1 MHIISPYSSGL
12 KLAVAAPS
20 SASTGVIMS
29 QGVHAKIESWQLDAP
44 SEMTDIGTELSTKTW
59 LRGAMF
65 PVYWY
70 DHELSPGV
78 FNKTKMQA
86 HYDFCAS
93 RGKMCTFLITF
104 TRKFEV
110 DLFSQGNPP
119 LPADLLT
126 TSGTYSDGSTKYT
139 KMWAFQ
145 GRDADQG
152 GIFVTKGYNAN
163 LLDATL
169 RTRML
174 AFLQYV
180 ADNFDGLPYFAGV
193 MIPESASGTPL
204 DGYVGGNSS
213 DAHFAGLLQLIIG
226 AKQKFKKS
234 QFIADI
240 NATTAFINDFFAVP
254 GGHALTHRFPW
265 SSSNMFTVATGN
277 VALVQSK
284 TPSLNGKIW
293 IMSQI
298 QRHDFDSLDGSIPGT
313 VAPTKEY
320 LYLRARN
327 THEATHLYV
336 QRTVPS
342 VAPFHWDGF
351 VSYMDGSP
359 YASDPYGGLKTTLPD
374 III

>member
-1 MHIISPYSSGL
+1 MQIISPYLYGAN
-12 KLAVAAPS
+12 LAVAAPS
-20 SASTGVIMS
+20 AAPSVIMS
-29 QGVHAKIESWQLDAP
+29 QGIHAKIEPWQLDSP
-44 SEMTDIGTELSTKTW
+44 SEITDIGTELSTKTW
-59 LRGAMF
+59 LRGAMW

-139 KMWAFQ
+139 NMWAYQ

-180 ADNFDGLPYFAGV
+180 ADNFDGLPYFAGA

-204 DGYVGGNSS
+204 DDYVAGNSS

-234 QFIADI
+234 QFIPDI
-240 NATTAFINDFFAVP
+240 NATTAFINSFFVVP
-254 GGHALTHRFPW
+254 GGYALTYRMPW
-265 SSSNMFTVATGN
+265 SSSNMFTVAAGN

-284 TPSLNGKIW
+284 IPSLVNKIW

-298 QRHDFDSLDGSIPGT
+298 QAHDFESVDGSYPGT
-313 VAPTKEY
+313 PPTKEY

-327 THEATHLYV
+327 THQATHLYV
-336 QRTVPS
+336 QRNLPS
-342 VAPFHWDGF
+342 KAPFNWDGF

>member
-1 MHIISPYSSGL
+1 MHIISPHSSGL
-12 KLAVAAPS
+12 NLAVVAPTSAA
-20 SASTGVIMS
+20 TGVIMS
-29 QGVHAKIESWQLDAP
+29 QGIHAKIEPWQQDSP

-59 LRGAMF
+59 LRGVMWQ
-65 PVYWY
+65 VYWY

-110 DLFSQGNPP
+110 NLFSQGNPP
-119 LPADLLT
+119 LAADLLT
-126 TSGTYSDGSTKYT
+126 TSGTYSDGSTKYAN
-139 KMWAFQ
+139 MWAFQ
-145 GRDADQG
+145 GKDADQG

-193 MIPESASGTPL
+193 MIPECAAGDPL

-234 QFIADI
+234 QFIPDI
-240 NATTAFINDFFAVP
+240 NATTSFINAFYAVP
-254 GGHALTHRFPW
+254 SGHAMTYRLPW
-265 SSSNMFTVATGN
+265 STSNMFTIGTGN

-293 IMSQI
+293 IKSQI
-298 QRHDFDSLDGSIPGT
+298 QGHDFQSIDGSYPGT
-313 VAPTKEY
+313 PPTKEY

-327 THEATHLYV
+327 THIATHLYV
-336 QRTVPS
+336 QRNKPS
-342 VAPFHWDGF
+342 EAPFHWDGF

-359 YASDPYGGLKTTLPD
+359 YASDPHGGLSQTLPD